1 MDYLLIQDFSVLL
14 IASSVV
20 RIAALLHIL
29 RRGGS
34 WFNLEALLFLLK
46 YLNSYYAVLYVNYS
60 VVIFKSKY
68 YVVDT
73 ELQAK
78 VNKTSYNLKNWRN
91 F

>member
-1 MDYLLIQDFSVLL
+1 MDYLLIQHFSVLL
-14 IASSVV
+14 IVSSVV

-29 RRGGS
+29 IRGGS

-46 YLNSYYAVLYVNYS
+46 YLNPYYAVLYVNYN

-78 VNKTSYNLKNWRN
+78 VNKTSYNFKNWRN